1 MSNARHSASSGQPW
15 RPDRRL
21 LLQFSTL
28 GLGALA
34 VPGAA
39 QSLRQSRGFT
49 HGVASGEPS
58 ATSVLLWTR
67 YIGAGPESRLIAEL
81 SETIDFARP
90 LAGGSVT
97 ASEARDHT
105 AKLTVTGLTPG
116 RWYYYRFVA
125 PDGSTSATGRTRTLP
140 QGDVAQFNLGVF
152 SCSNLGFGF
161 FNAYAHAAMA
171 GDIDLAIHLGDYF
184 YEYAMGTYPLRD
196 RHVAG
201 REFLPQTEIIQLADY
216 RLRYASYRA
225 DPALQRI
232 HQCLPMLAQPDDHEF
247 ANDAWSGGA
256 ENHSPDSEGDWHLRK
271 AAALQAWH
279 EWMPVSD
286 APFRS
291 YEVGTLATIAM
302 PETRVTGRMQQLELH
317 PELLSEAERGAALT
331 RFRDTVWNAS
341 DRTLLGMEQENL
353 LGTTLATSARNG
365 TRWQVLAQQ
374 VIMGSI
380 FQPQDT
386 ASWFPANAPDYILRR
401 VEAGAA
407 AAAAGLPF
415 NLDAWDGYP
424 AARARL
430 LSAAQSAGANLVTL
444 SGDSHNGWAF
454 DLAHDGRPAGVEF
467 AGQSVT
473 SGGFESYTPVA
484 PDRVATALRQA
495 NPGLKWVDTSRR
507 GYMKVSLTPERASS
521 TFRLWDHVRTADA
534 AMISEVTQSVD
545 HGRNR
550 LND

>member
-1 MSNARHSASSGQPW
+1 MSDAATSQTW
-15 RPDRRL
+15 RPDRRR

-39 QSLRQSRGFT
+39 QVLAQARGFT

-58 ATSVLLWTR
+58 TDSVLLWTR
-67 YIGAGPESRLIAEL
+67 YIGNGAETRLTVEL
-81 SETIDFARP
+81 SETTDFARP
-90 LAGGSVT
+90 IAGGNVT

-105 AKLTVTGLTPG
+105 AKLTVSGLAPG

-125 PDGSTSATGRTRTLP
+125 PDGGSSVTGRTRTLP
-140 QGDVAQFNLGVF
+140 EGDVAQFNLGVF
-152 SCSNLGFGF
+152 SCANMGFGLF
-161 FNAYAHAAMA
+161 HAYAHAAMA
-171 GDIDLAIHLGDYF
+171 GDIDLAVHLGDYL
-184 YEYAMGTYPLRD
+184 YEYAVGGYPSRAQHL
-196 RHVAG
+196 AG
-201 REFLPQTEIIQLADY
+201 RSFLPETEIIHLADY

-247 ANDAWSGGA
+247 ANDAWAGGA
-256 ENHSPDSEGDWHLRK
+256 ENHDPATEGDWQARK

-286 APFRS
+286 TPWRS
-291 YEVGTLATIAM
+291 YQIGTLATIAM
-302 PETRVTGRMQQLELH
+302 PETRVTGRMKQLELH

-331 RFRDTVWNAS
+331 TFRDTVWNAA
-341 DRTLLGMEQENL
+341 DRTLMGAEQEAWLNR
-353 LGTTLATSARNG
+353 TIADSARSG

-380 FQPQDT
+380 LQPQDT
-386 ASWFPANAPDYILRR
+386 ASWFPANAPDYVMRR
-401 VEAGAA
+401 VRAGAA

-430 LSAAQSAGANLVTL
+430 LSSAQSAGANLVTL

-454 DLAHDGRPAGVEF
+454 DLAHDGHAAGVEF

-473 SGGFESYTPVA
+473 SAGFEGYTPVA
-484 PDRVATALRQA
+484 PDRVATALRSA

-507 GYMKVSLTPERASS
+507 GYMKVSLTPDRVTS
-521 TFRLWDHVRTADA
+521 TYRLWNSVRTADA
-534 AMISEVTQSVD
+534 TLGEEVALSVD

-550 LND
+550 LNA